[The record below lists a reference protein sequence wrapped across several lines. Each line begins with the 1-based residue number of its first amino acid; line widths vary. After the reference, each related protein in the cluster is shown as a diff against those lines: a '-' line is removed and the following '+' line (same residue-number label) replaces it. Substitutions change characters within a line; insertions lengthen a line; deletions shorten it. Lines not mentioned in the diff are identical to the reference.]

1 MNKCEAVFRQ
11 MLARLDSVALVQDN
25 AGKITAQLDE
35 LGGRLTER
43 QALYKKM
50 SGTLRTRF
58 TDALNDIVFD
68 LEQEIK
74 GLRAQQEQLKKALAN
89 ERVGSFA
96 EFLEKVDLESYE
108 GRSRANTLCKRLE
121 VVVYIGE
128 GWFVTEHGKWVLTFV
143 WKDGAVGQMVMEGD
157 DEYSSGAGGSLV
169 DGIYGLMDE
178 GWAYTGSDLPTEQT
192 LQT

>member
-1 MNKCEAVFRQ
+1 M
-11 MLARLDSVALVQDN
+11 
-25 AGKITAQLDE
+25 
-35 LGGRLTER
+35 
-43 QALYKKM
+43 
-50 SGTLRTRF
+50 
-58 TDALNDIVFD
+58 
-68 LEQEIK
+68 
-74 GLRAQQEQLKKALAN
+74 
-89 ERVGSFA
+89 GSFA

-121 VVVYIGE
+121 VVVYIGK

-157 DEYSSGAGGSLV
+157 DEYISGAGGSLV